1 MICREKTACFTGHRE
16 IKENYNILFLKVYSI
31 VENLIKKG
39 YLYFGSGGA
48 RGFDALASEVVLK
61 LKEKYP
67 DIHLILVLPFIN
79 QYEKEKGWSR
89 EEIYKYK
96 NIKEKASKIVYTQ
109 KTYSSGCY
117 FKRNRHLVDFSSV
130 CICYMHKMSGGTAY
144 TVWYAI
150 SKGLIIINCLNSEYK
165 RFILN
170 A

>member
-16 IKENYNILFLKVYSI
+16 IKENYNVLFLKVYNV

-61 LKEKYP
+61 LKKKYP
-67 DIHLILVLPFIN
+67 NIHLILVLPFLN

-96 NIKEKASKIVYTQ
+96 NIKENASKVVYTQ
-109 KTYSSGCY
+109 KNYSTGCY
-117 FKRNRHLVDFSSV
+117 YKRNRHLVDFSSV
-130 CICYMHKMSGGTAY
+130 CICYMYKMSGGTAY
-144 TVWYAI
+144 TVQYAGMQ
-150 SKGLIIINCLNSEYK
+150 SLIIINC
-165 RFILN
+165 F
-170 A
+170 

>member
-16 IKENYNILFLKVYSI
+16 IKENYNVLFLKVYSI

-48 RGFDALASEVVLK
+48 RGFDILASEVVLK
-61 LKEKYP
+61 LKKKYP
-67 DIHLILVLPFIN
+67 NIHLILVLPFFN

>member
-16 IKENYNILFLKVYSI
+16 IKENYNVLFLKVYSI